1 MGGDMIQVLYGER
14 LGKNGELRI
23 GCSAT
28 LFDEAR
34 QKVLLTRRLDN
45 GLWCL
50 PGGHMEAGE
59 SLEECCVREV
69 LEETGLQVRVKRL
82 TGVYSN
88 PDQLVIYPDGNQA
101 HFVVMNFEVEV
112 MQGELG
118 LSNETSEAGYFSP
131 AEIASMPMHDRH
143 ADRIEDA
150 LTGQAEAYIR

>member
-1 MGGDMIQVLYGER
+1 MTQVLYGER

-28 LFDEAR
+28 IFNETR

-50 PGGHMEAGE
+50 PGGHMESGE
-59 SLEECCVREV
+59 SVEECCVREV
-69 LEETGLQVRVKRL
+69 FEETGLQVRVKRL

-101 HFVVMNFEVEV
+101 HFVVMNFEVEIV
-112 MQGELG
+112 EGELS
-118 LSNETSEAGYFSP
+118 LSDETSETGYFSP
-131 AEIASMPMHDRH
+131 GEIESMPMHDRH
-143 ADRIEDA
+143 TDRIADA
-150 LTGQAEAYIR
+150 LTSQAEAYIR

>member
-1 MGGDMIQVLYGER
+1 MTQVLYGER

-28 LFDEAR
+28 IFDKAR

-59 SLEECCVREV
+59 SVEECCVREV
-69 LEETGLQVRVKRL
+69 FEETGLQVRVKRL

-88 PDQLVIYPDGNQA
+88 PDQLVVYPDGNQA

-112 MQGELG
+112 RQGELG
-118 LSNETSEAGYFSP
+118 LSDETSEAGYFSL
-131 AEIASMPMHDRH
+131 AEIAVMSMHDRH
-143 ADRIEDA
+143 ADRIEDV
-150 LTGQAEAYIR
+150 LTGQAEAFIR

>member
-1 MGGDMIQVLYGER
+1 MTQVLYGER

-45 GLWCL
+45 DLWCL

-59 SLEECCVREV
+59 SVEECCIREV

-88 PDQLVIYPDGNQA
+88 PDQLVVYPDGNQA
-101 HFVVMNFEVEV
+101 HFVVLNFELEIVG
-112 MQGELG
+112 GELG
-118 LSNETSEAGYFSP
+118 LSDETSEAGYFSL

-150 LTGQAEAYIR
+150 LNGQAETYIR

>member
-1 MGGDMIQVLYGER
+1 MTQVLYGER

-28 LFDEAR
+28 IFDEAR
-34 QKVLLTRRLDN
+34 QKVLLTRRQDN

-59 SLEECCVREV
+59 SVEECCVREV
-69 LEETGLQVRVKRL
+69 FEETGLQVRVKRM

-88 PDQLVIYPDGNQA
+88 PDQLVVYPDCKQA
-101 HFVVMNFEVEV
+101 HFVVMNFEVEIV
-112 MQGELG
+112 QGKLG
-118 LSNETSEAGYFSP
+118 LSDETSEAGYFSL

-150 LTGQAEAYIR
+150 LAGQVEAYIR

>member
-1 MGGDMIQVLYGER
+1 MTQVLYGER
-14 LGKNGELRI
+14 FGKNGKLRI

-28 LFDEAR
+28 IFDEAR

-59 SLEECCVREV
+59 SVEECCAREV
-69 LEETGLQVRVKRL
+69 FEETGLQVRVKRL

-88 PDQLVIYPDGNQA
+88 PDQLVVYPDGNQA
-101 HFVVMNFEVEV
+101 HFVVMNFEVEIIR
-112 MQGELG
+112 GKLG
-118 LSNETSEAGYFSP
+118 ISDETSEAGYFSLT
-131 AEIASMPMHDRH
+131 EIASMPMHDRH

-150 LTGQAEAYIR
+150 LKGQAEAYIR

>member
-1 MGGDMIQVLYGER
+1 MTQVLYGER

-28 LFDEAR
+28 IFDKAR

-59 SLEECCVREV
+59 SVEECCVREV
-69 LEETGLQVRVKRL
+69 FEETGLQVRVKRL

-88 PDQLVIYPDGNQA
+88 PDQLVVYPDGNQA

-112 MQGELG
+112 RQGELG
-118 LSNETSEAGYFSP
+118 LSDETSEAGYFSL
-131 AEIASMPMHDRH
+131 AEIAAMSMHDRH
-143 ADRIEDA
+143 ADRIEDV
-150 LTGQAEAYIR
+150 LTGQAEAFIR

>member
-1 MGGDMIQVLYGER
+1 MTQVLYGER
-14 LGKNGELRI
+14 FGKNGKLRI

-28 LFDEAR
+28 IFDEAR

-59 SLEECCVREV
+59 SVEECCAREV
-69 LEETGLQVRVKRL
+69 FEETGLQVRVKRL

-88 PDQLVIYPDGNQA
+88 PDQLVVYPDGNQA
-101 HFVVMNFEVEV
+101 HFVVMNFEVEIIR
-112 MQGELG
+112 GK
-118 LSNETSEAGYFSP
+118 LSISDETSEAGYFSLT
-131 AEIASMPMHDRH
+131 EIASMPMHDRH

-150 LTGQAEAYIR
+150 LKGQAEAYIR